1 MKIKDNW
8 LIIVILLL
16 ILGVILYYER
26 RPVIAEPPPNYVW
39 VKMDPNS
46 SRTYTAILMP
56 TLNKT
61 YEKIEKLK
69 AQNQWLKHSLDKCLK
84 KLEIERGL
92 KPIQLKYPLPLQD
105 DPNLATQFPKTP
117 EPWFVPYKEPNEPS
131 LLEEPDSSVRYLVC
145 LMGMRG
151 ASIEYSLDS
160 SLIKNFEERIERLDS
175 NQPQ

>member
-1 MKIKDNW
+1 MKLKDNW

-61 YEKIEKLK
+61 YEQIGKLK
-69 AQNQWLKHSLDKCLK
+69 AQNRWLKHGLDKCLK
-84 KLEIERGL
+84 KLEAERGIE
-92 KPIQLKYPLPLQD
+92 PILPKYYQLRPQEE
-105 DPNLATQFPKTP
+105 F
-117 EPWFVPYKEPNEPS
+117 EPWFVPYEEPNVPS
-131 LLEEPDSSVRYLVC
+131 FLEEPDSSVRYLVC

-151 ASIEYSLDS
+151 ASIESSLDS
-160 SLIKNFEERIERLDS
+160 SLIKSFEERLKRLDS
-175 NQPQ
+175 NQP

>member
-16 ILGVILYYER
+16 ILGVVLYYER
-26 RPVIAEPPPNYVW
+26 RPVITEPPMDYVW

-61 YEKIEKLK
+61 YEKIGKLK
-69 AQNQWLKHSLDKCLK
+69 AQNQWLRNSMNKCLA
-84 KLEIERGL
+84 KLETERGFQ
-92 KPIQLKYPLPLQD
+92 PILPKYYQSQARYEESEPL
-105 DPNLATQFPKTP
+105 
-117 EPWFVPYKEPNEPS
+117 FVPYEEPNVPS

-151 ASIEYSLDS
+151 ASIEFSLDS
-160 SLIKNFEERIERLDS
+160 SLIKSFEE
-175 NQPQ
+175 